1 MIKYILIVDVSVNF
15 TNNTFSAT
23 EVSGIMPV
31 NLMLS
36 GGVFNTSV
44 TVSVTTMPQSA
55 TGKFILCNIL
65 IKKKF
70 YK

>member
-1 MIKYILIVDVSVNF
+1 MSVNF
-15 TNNTFSAT
+15 TQESFTAT

-36 GGVFNTSV
+36 GGVFNTSA

-55 TGKFILCNIL
+55 TGKFIYIILCSIL
-65 IKKKF
+65 IKEVDIKKV
-70 YK
+70 